1 MNTDFLTRFDPLAGT
16 VVGYP
21 VVERR
26 LSQLAGVF
34 ADTAV
39 YRQTLAQ
46 SDPLIYSVA
55 SVTLAEGDGQLHYG
69 VGKIMPG
76 RIGQEYF
83 MTRGHL
89 HEWREAAEI
98 YIGLSGSGLMLLEDE
113 KTGESKVLELGVN
126 TAVYVP
132 AFTAHRTIN
141 IGDTP
146 LTYIGIYPARAGH
159 DYGALAEQNFRQVVI
174 AQDGKPV
181 LLDRQT
187 FRLDQS

>member
-39 YRQTLAQ
+39 YHQTLAQ

-55 SVTLAEGDGQLHYG
+55 SVAPAEGDGQLHYG
-69 VGKIMPG
+69 IGKIMPG
-76 RIGQEYF
+76 CIGQEYF

-113 KTGESKVLELGVN
+113 KTGASQLLELRVN

-132 AFTAHRTIN
+132 AHTAHRTIN
-141 IGDTP
+141 IGDIP
-146 LTYIGIYPARAGH
+146 LTYLGIYSARAGH
-159 DYGALAEQNFRQVVI
+159 DYGALAERNFRKVVVN
-174 AQDGKPV
+174 QNGTPV
-181 LLDRQT
+181 LIDRQEYLS
-187 FRLDQS
+187 R